1 MKQALADAGA
11 AVDAVYHC
19 PHHPKGSVAG
29 LDIDCDCRK
38 PAPGM
43 ILRAAHE
50 LNLSLADSILVGDK
64 PSDIEAARAAG
75 VGRAYIVQSD
85 NAESMSG
92 SESGLAAADAAYR
105 DLRGCVDALLA
116 D

>member
-1 MKQALADAGA
+1 M
-11 AVDAVYHC
+11 
-19 PHHPKGSVAG
+19 AG

-43 ILRAAHE
+43 ILRAARE
-50 LNLSLADSILVGDK
+50 LNLSLTDSLLVGDK

-85 NAESMSG
+85 NAESTLD
-92 SESGLAAADAAYR
+92 LAGADAAYA
-105 DLRGCVDALLA
+105 DLQSCVAALQA
-116 D
+116 G